1 MTSSDRGGD
10 LQALMKATGHAIRHG
25 ELHARNKTASRHIE
39 ILREH
44 GIAIS
49 ATQTMV
55 DVYAELAK
63 PDTTG
68 GIVVILE
75 RPSTAER
82 TRYGGGH
89 RSVVSKTKTLRKVA
103 ELISLCTNG
112 ALKIWDVTILDA
124 FPLQPYDDFDD
135 RDPRKSSRLLSKLL
149 AAKQPDI
156 VLSCFRAG
164 EHEGFIRLLQ
174 HPGVGHE
181 SNSRS
186 YPLEIRNI
194 QHNFKKIDAFHPMF
208 ASYHADEDCF
218 SQLLELQFAKAFG
231 ECYGTWREES
241 WMVEL
246 RQKARAC
253 KAGMNDERVTSST
266 PAASS
271 NDHQVQQLASQI
283 ANMSLS
289 NATPAS
295 RLTGITIGA
304 DDLALHIPQ
313 RFIERARPMQC
324 RTGPRTVLGVRI

>member
-1 MTSSDRGGD
+1 MTSSNGRGD
-10 LQALMKATGHAIRHG
+10 LQALMKATGDAIRHG
-25 ELHARNKTASRHIE
+25 ESHARNGTASRHVE

-44 GIAIS
+44 GTAIS
-49 ATQTMV
+49 ATKTMI

-63 PDTTG
+63 PETTG
-68 GIVVILE
+68 GVVVILE

-103 ELISLCTNG
+103 KLIWLCTNG
-112 ALKIWDVTILDA
+112 ALEIWDVTILDA

-135 RDPRKSSRLLSKLL
+135 GDPRKSSGLLSKLL
-149 AAKQPDI
+149 AAKRPDV

-186 YPLEIRNI
+186 YPLKIGHP

-208 ASYHADEDCF
+208 AYYADKDCF

-241 WMVEL
+241 WMAEL
-246 RQKARAC
+246 RQNARDC
-253 KAGMNDERVTSST
+253 KGRMDNERVTSST
-266 PAASS
+266 PAGSP
-271 NDHQVQQLASQI
+271 NDQQVEQLASQI

-289 NATPAS
+289 NANPTS
-295 RLTGITIGA
+295 RLTGVTIGSQNY
-304 DDLALHIPQ
+304 ALHIPQ
-313 RFIERARPMQC
+313 SFIERARPMQC
-324 RTGPRTVLGVRI
+324 RIG